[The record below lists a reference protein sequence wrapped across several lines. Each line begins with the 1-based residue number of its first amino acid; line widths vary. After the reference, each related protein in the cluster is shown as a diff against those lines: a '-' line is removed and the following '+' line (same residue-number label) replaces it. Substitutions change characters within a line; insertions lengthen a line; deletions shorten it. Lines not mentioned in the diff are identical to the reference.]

1 MMDKQY
7 ITKRFINTCIREDV
21 YGLLSNNS
29 IIEAE
34 FDIPDLPEDLK
45 AQKFWLKITA
55 PEQTDWLPITP
66 SDCMQY
72 WQLVTPIW
80 LQKTTQK
87 PLNGYAIKSDYNDFI
102 AVLKQSPS
110 ASDTALDSYLL
121 ELDCATEHRA
131 LARQGFASQRRYLA
145 TNINEYPSWSERLL
159 YADQVASYLD
169 HPYYPTARA
178 KLGLDEA
185 DITSY
190 SPEFAPTFTLYWV
203 AVSKAL
209 ATVCAELPSIWPS
222 FTDVGLDSNLQQT
235 HQLFPV
241 HPLTLPLLQ
250 QNALK
255 NDAPQ
260 IIFAPK
266 PAVRVQPT
274 LSVRTVACCDA
285 PNIHIKVPL
294 IVRTL
299 GNKNVRLIKPST
311 IYDGY
316 WFQQTL
322 EAIEK
327 SDNALRGYYS
337 HCDEAIG
344 GHIGDD
350 RTLAFI
356 VRRYDDTKLANKTP
370 IPVAALGSVMP
381 DGRPFISHLIEQFYE
396 GDSQVWLKD
405 YIQLLCHVHLNL
417 WIKYGIALESNQQN
431 AIILFDSN
439 ARNDSKSNDSN
450 MTLLMKDN
458 DAARIYPPRFND
470 AMLQSGLASLIDI
483 GDIKDPRIVVD
494 DELALAQM
502 FLTITIQLDIVAI
515 IEMMS
520 KHDIINRHEAYQT
533 LTACINAILQSLSV
547 QGYATHLARQ
557 VLLEDRNW
565 YIKYL
570 LYAGSLLSK
579 EQSGATDINKFYGKS
594 APNTLKLM
602 QLHKQDS

>member
-21 YGLLSNNS
+21 YGLLSENS

-45 AQKFWLKITA
+45 AQKFWLKITS
-55 PEQTDWLPITP
+55 PKQTDWLPIAP

-80 LQKTTQK
+80 IQQTIQQTLD
-87 PLNGYAIKSDYNDFI
+87 GYAIKSDYDDFI

-110 ASDTALDSYLL
+110 ASDAALNSYLL

-131 LARQGFASQRRYLA
+131 LARQGFKCQRRYLA
-145 TNINEYPSWSERLL
+145 TNISEYPSWSERLL

-178 KLGLDEA
+178 KLGFDEA

-190 SPEFAPTFTLYWV
+190 SPEFAPTFKLYWV
-203 AVSKAL
+203 AVSKEM
-209 ATVCAELPSIWPS
+209 ATVCSELPSIWPS
-222 FTDVGLDSNLQQT
+222 FEDVGLDSNLQQT

-255 NDAPQ
+255 NDAPE
-260 IIFAPK
+260 IILAPK

-274 LSVRTVACCDA
+274 LSVRTLACCDA

-299 GNKNVRLIKPST
+299 GNKNIRLIKPST

-322 EAIEK
+322 QAIEK
-327 SDNALRGYYS
+327 NDNALRGYYS

-344 GHIGDD
+344 GHMGDD

-356 VRRYDDTKLANKTP
+356 VRRYDDTNLVNKTP
-370 IPVAALGSVMP
+370 VPVAALGSVMS
-381 DGRPFISHLIEQFYE
+381 DDSPFISHLIEQFYE
-396 GDSQVWLKD
+396 GDSQGWLRD

-417 WIKYGIALESNQQN
+417 WIKYGVALESNQQN
-431 AIILFDSN
+431 AVILFDQVN
-439 ARNDSKSNDSN
+439 CN

-458 DAARIYPPRFND
+458 DAARIYPPRFN
-470 AMLQSGLASLIDI
+470 AAILQSGLANLIDI
-483 GDIKDPRIVVD
+483 KCIKDQRILVD
-494 DELALAQM
+494 NELALAQM
-502 FLTITIQLDIVAI
+502 FLTITLQLDIVAI

-520 KHDIINRHEAYQT
+520 KHDIINRNEAYQT
-533 LTACINAILQSLSV
+533 LKACINATLQSLSV
-547 QGYATHLARQ
+547 QGYDTHLAKQ
-557 VLLEDRNW
+557 VLLENKNW

-570 LYAGSLLSK
+570 LCAGSLLSK

-594 APNTLKLM
+594 APNTLKIM
-602 QLHKQDS
+602 QLHNQDS

>member
-21 YGLLSNNS
+21 YGLLSENS

-34 FDIPDLPEDLK
+34 FDIYNLPEALK
-45 AQKFWLKITA
+45 VQKFWLKITS
-55 PEQTDWLPITP
+55 PEQTDWLPIIP
-66 SDCMQY
+66 SDYMQY
-72 WQLVTPIW
+72 WQLATPIW
-80 LQKTTQK
+80 IQKT
-87 PLNGYAIKSDYNDFI
+87 LNGYAIKSDYHDFI
-102 AVLKQSPS
+102 AILKQSPS
-110 ASDTALDSYLL
+110 ASDLALDSYLL

-131 LARQGFASQRRYLA
+131 LARQGFESQRSYLA
-145 TNINEYPSWSERLL
+145 TNINQYPSWSERLL

-185 DITSY
+185 DIKSY
-190 SPEFAPTFTLYWV
+190 SPEFAPTFKLYWV
-203 AVSKAL
+203 AVSKEM
-209 ATVCAELPSIWPS
+209 ATLCSELPSIWPS
-222 FTDVGLDSNLQQT
+222 FEDVGLDSNLQQT

-241 HPLTLPLLQ
+241 HPLTIPLLQ

-255 NDAPQ
+255 NVSPQ
-260 IIFAPK
+260 IILAPK

-299 GNKNVRLIKPST
+299 GNKNVRLIKSST

-322 EAIEK
+322 QAIEK
-327 SDNALRGYYS
+327 NDNALRGHYS

-344 GHIGDD
+344 GHMGDD
-350 RTLAFI
+350 RTIAFI
-356 VRRYDDTKLANKTP
+356 VRRYDDTKLVNKTAV
-370 IPVAALGSVMP
+370 PVAALGSVMS

-396 GDSQVWLKD
+396 GDSQVWLRD

-431 AIILFDSN
+431 AVILFDQDN
-439 ARNDSKSNDSN
+439 SN

-458 DAARIYPPRFND
+458 DAARIYPSRFNN
-470 AMLQSGLASLIDI
+470 AILQSGLASLINI
-483 GDIKDPRIVVD
+483 ESIKDQRILVD
-494 DELALAQM
+494 NELALAQM
-502 FLTITIQLDIVAI
+502 FLTITLQLNIVAI

-520 KHDIINRHEAYQT
+520 KYGIVNRNEAYQS
-533 LTACINAILQSLSV
+533 LTACINTTLQSLSV
-547 QGYATHLARQ
+547 QGYDTYLVKQ
-557 VLLEDRNW
+557 VLLENKNW

-570 LYAGSLLSK
+570 LCAGSLLSK

-602 QLHKQDS
+602 QLHNQDS